1 MTYFSRLTDIVTCNL
16 TKLLAEA
23 DDPVAAL
30 QEIIAEMDAG
40 MAGARRSMQ
49 TAQGN
54 EDRIRGEV
62 EEHSCKITHGQKS
75 EGASGRWC
83 GRPGSTGSSAKRE
96 VTDLV
101 AGLEQQLLA
110 AEQTREHLATT
121 FRALEARLAEAQRRQ
136 HGSADGEALSGTDV
150 GRNQVPQR
158 LQKLKMNWPRSSENS
173 ASHRASDQR
182 PKPD

>member
-49 TAQGN
+49 TAQNN

-62 EEHSCKITHGQKS
+62 EEHSSQITHWANQAKKYLVA
-75 EGASGRWC
+75 GAEDQARLALV
-83 GRPGSTGSSAKRE
+83 RKRE
-96 VTDLV
+96 MEDLV
-101 AGLEQQLLA
+101 AGLEQQLQA
-110 AEQTREHLATT
+110 AEQTRQHLATT
-121 FRALEARLAEAQRRQ
+121 FRALEARIAEARRRQ
-136 HGSADGEALSGTDV
+136 QAGTADEESADVASGTDSTSTASSDIDDE
-150 GRNQVPQR
+150 
-158 LQKLKMNWPRSSENS
+158 LAALKRELGQ
-173 ASHRASDQR
+173 A
-182 PKPD
+182 

>member
-62 EEHSCKITHGQKS
+62 EEHSRKITYWS
-75 EGASGRWC
+75 EKAKEHLGAGAEDQARLALV
-83 GRPGSTGSSAKRE
+83 RKRE
-96 VTDLV
+96 VKDLV

-136 HGSADGEALSGTDV
+136 HGSTDGEELSGTDAEAESSSTV
-150 GRNQVPQR
+150 SSKIEDE
-158 LQKLKMNWPRSSENS
+158 LAALKRELGQS
-173 ASHRASDQR
+173 
-182 PKPD
+182 

>member
-62 EEHSCKITHGQKS
+62 EEHSGQISHWAKRAKEHLVAGS
-75 EGASGRWC
+75 EDQARLALV
-83 GRPGSTGSSAKRE
+83 RKRE
-96 VTDLV
+96 VEDLV

-110 AEQTREHLATT
+110 AEQTRQHLATT
-121 FRALEARLAEAQRRQ
+121 FRALEARLAEARRRQ
-136 HGSADGEALSGTDV
+136 RTGSDTEEAATADTGAEPDSVIFTEIEDELAALKRELG
-150 GRNQVPQR
+150 Q
-158 LQKLKMNWPRSSENS
+158 E
-173 ASHRASDQR
+173 
-182 PKPD
+182 

>member
-30 QEIIAEMDAG
+30 QEIIGEMDAG

-49 TAQGN
+49 TAQAN
-54 EDRIRGEV
+54 EDRIRSDV
-62 EEHSCKITHGQKS
+62 EEHSRQITHWSNKAK
-75 EGASGRWC
+75 EHLVA
-83 GRPGSTGSSAKRE
+83 GSDDQARLALVRKRE
-96 VTDLV
+96 VEDLV

-121 FRALEARLAEAQRRQ
+121 FRALEARLAEARRRQ
-136 HGSADGEALSGTDV
+136 QGNADDEAASGGDPAAEPGSAA
-150 GRNQVPQR
+150 
-158 LQKLKMNWPRSSENS
+158 SSEIEDELAALKRELGQS
-173 ASHRASDQR
+173 
-182 PKPD
+182 

>member
-62 EEHSCKITHGQKS
+62 EEHSGKITHWS
-75 EGASGRWC
+75 EKAKEYLGAGAEDQARLALV
-83 GRPGSTGSSAKRE
+83 RKRE
-96 VTDLV
+96 VKDLV

-136 HGSADGEALSGTDV
+136 HGSADGEELSGTDA
-150 GRNQVPQR
+150 GAESSSTASSTIEDE
-158 LQKLKMNWPRSSENS
+158 LAALKRELGQS
-173 ASHRASDQR
+173 
-182 PKPD
+182 

>member
-16 TKLLAEA
+16 TKLLADA
-23 DDPVAAL
+23 DDQAAAL

-62 EEHSCKITHGQKS
+62 EEHSRQITHWSNKAKEHLIAGVDDQ
-75 EGASGRWC
+75 ARLALV
-83 GRPGSTGSSAKRE
+83 RKRE
-96 VTDLV
+96 VEDLV

-121 FRALEARLAEAQRRQ
+121 FRALEARLAEARRRQ
-136 HGSADGEALSGTDV
+136 QGGADGEESSGGNTATEPGSAAALEIEDE
-150 GRNQVPQR
+150 
-158 LQKLKMNWPRSSENS
+158 LAALKRELGQS
-173 ASHRASDQR
+173 
-182 PKPD
+182 

>member
-49 TAQGN
+49 TAQAN

-62 EEHSCKITHGQKS
+62 EEHSRQITHWS
-75 EGASGRWC
+75 EKAKEHLVAEAEDQARLALV
-83 GRPGSTGSSAKRE
+83 RKRE
-96 VTDLV
+96 VEDLV

-121 FRALEARLAEAQRRQ
+121 FRALEARLAEARRRQ
-136 HGSADGEALSGTDV
+136 QGVADGEGSPGGDSDAGAESAASSDIDDELAALKRELGQS
-150 GRNQVPQR
+150 
-158 LQKLKMNWPRSSENS
+158 
-173 ASHRASDQR
+173 
-182 PKPD
+182 